1 MRLLPG
7 AALAVATLVPAL
19 AFAQKADGPATL
31 SREWKRL
38 TTPNLTVVGNARE
51 GDLRRAAEEIERFR
65 SAVATLSSS
74 LRLDSPV
81 PVTVVVFRDDN
92 AFTPLKPRYR
102 GRVRDNIAGYFMPL
116 PHASYIAMAPTGNRE
131 FTYQLTFHE
140 YTHYIVNRNLKRL
153 PFWLNE
159 GLADFYSTFAGSE
172 KDGRTIV
179 GRPID
184 SYVGML
190 LARGIMP
197 LARFISP
204 ADTARLFR
212 DPEGTYRM
220 YAHSWALT
228 HYLLVGNNGARRP
241 QLGQFI
247 AQVARGTP
255 PDKTFI
261 EVFGPDLSSLDREL
275 SAHVRQFRLPGVLLN
290 DDKTRVVSDVA
301 PMTEADALQ
310 IQADLLVSM
319 GAFEESEQR
328 LSKALA
334 LDARHLPARLTRARQ
349 RIAEQRLPEALDIVS
364 ADDIVESRDLA
375 ASFIRAEVLRAKEQH
390 ADAIAAYK
398 RAIALNPES
407 AYAYYGMSLS
417 QLATGDPLASASFS
431 TCMAISPGAGWYE
444 SRQVEAMR
452 LGIDRFIES
461 DAANYIRMAG
471 WQGDDGTYVMFPVVL
486 VHLRAGRATE
496 AAEALTEI
504 DAHVKPGSWQA
515 AIAALMRG
523 AMTAEA
529 IVAKAGRDNGQLTE
543 AHAYAG
549 ILASIAGRRD
559 DAITHLEWVKEKGR
573 KDFREYT
580 YALGELRRLESSANK

>member
-1 MRLLPG
+1 MRLLRT
-7 AALAVATLVPAL
+7 ALLVTAVLTASAV
-19 AFAQKADGPATL
+19 AQKADGPATL
-31 SREWKRL
+31 SRDWKRL

-51 GDLRRAAEEIERFR
+51 SDLRRAAEEIERFR
-65 SAVATLSSS
+65 GAVATLSSS

-92 AFTPLKPRYR
+92 AFTPFKPRYR
-102 GRVRDNIAGYFMPL
+102 GKVRDEVAGYFMPM
-116 PHASYIAMAPTGNRE
+116 PYASYIAMAPTGNRE

-184 SYVGML
+184 SYVGVL
-190 LARGIMP
+190 LARGILP

-212 DPEGTYRM
+212 DPDGTYRM
-220 YAHSWALT
+220 YSQSWALT

-255 PDKTFI
+255 PDKTFL
-261 EVFGPDLSSLDREL
+261 EVFGPDLTALDREL

-290 DDKTRVVSDVA
+290 EEETRVVSEVA
-301 PMTEADALQ
+301 AMTEADALQ
-310 IQADLLVSM
+310 VQADLLVSM
-319 GAFEESEQR
+319 GAFDEAEER
-328 LSKALA
+328 LSKALV
-334 LDARHLPARLTRARQ
+334 LDPRHLPARLTRARQ
-349 RIAEQRLPEALDIVS
+349 RIGEERLPEALDIVS
-364 ADDIVESRDLA
+364 ADDIV
-375 ASFIRAEVLRAKEQH
+375 ASPEQGANFIRAEVLRAKEQH
-390 ADAIAAYK
+390 AEAIAAYK
-398 RAIALNPES
+398 RVIALNPES
-407 AYAYYGMSLS
+407 AHAYYGMSLS
-417 QLATGDPLASASFS
+417 QLATGDPLATASFS

-471 WQGDDGTYVMFPVVL
+471 WQGDNGTYVMFPVVL
-486 VHLRAGRATE
+486 AHLRAGKTAQ
-496 AAEALTEI
+496 AMEALAEI
-504 DAHVKPGSWQA
+504 ETQVKPRSWPA
-515 AIAALMRG
+515 AVAALMRG
-523 AMTAEA
+523 TMTADA
-529 IVAKAGRDNGQLTE
+529 LVARAGRDVGQLTE

-549 ILASIAGRRD
+549 ILASIAGRREE
-559 DAITHLEWVKEKGR
+559 AMKHLEWVKEKGR
-573 KDFREYT
+573 KDFREHT
-580 YALGELRRLESSANK
+580 FALGELRRLVSSANR

>member
-1 MRLLPG
+1 MRLLP
-7 AALAVATLVPAL
+7 AALLVTAVLTTPA
-19 AFAQKADGPATL
+19 AARKGDGPGTL
-31 SREWKRL
+31 SRDWKRL

-51 GDLRRAAEEIERFR
+51 SDLRRAAEEIERFR

-92 AFTPLKPRYR
+92 AFTPFKPRYR
-102 GRVRDNIAGYFMPL
+102 GKVRDDVAGYFMPM
-116 PHASYIAMAPTGNRE
+116 PYASYIAMAPTGNRE

-140 YTHYIVNRNLKRL
+140 YTHAIVNRNLKRL

-159 GLADFYSTFAGSE
+159 GLANFYSTFAGSE

-184 SYVGML
+184 SYVGVL

-228 HYLLVGNNGARRP
+228 HYLLVGNGGARRP

-261 EVFGPDLSSLDREL
+261 EVFGPDLSALDREL
-275 SAHVRQFRLPGVLLN
+275 SAHVRQFRLPGVLLA
-290 DDKTRVVSDVA
+290 DDRARVVSEVA

-310 IQADLLVSM
+310 VQAELLVSM
-319 GAFEESEQR
+319 GAFDEAEER

-334 LDARHLPARLTRARQ
+334 LDPRHLPARLTRARQ
-349 RIAEQRLPEALDIVS
+349 RIGEERLSEALDIVS
-364 ADDIVESRDLA
+364 ADDIVSSPEQSA
-375 ASFIRAEVLRAKEQH
+375 NFIRAEVLRSKEQH
-390 ADAIAAYK
+390 AEAIAAYK

-407 AYAYYGMSLS
+407 AHAYYGISLS
-417 QLATGDPLASASFS
+417 QLAMGDPLATASFS

-452 LGIDRFIES
+452 LGVDRFIES

-471 WQGDDGTYVMFPVVL
+471 WQGDNGTYVMFPVVL
-486 VHLRAGRATE
+486 VHLRAGKTAQ
-496 AAEALTEI
+496 AMEALAEVE
-504 DAHVKPGSWQA
+504 AQVKSGSWPA
-515 AIAALMRG
+515 AVAALMRG
-523 AMTAEA
+523 TITADA
-529 IVAKAGRDNGQLTE
+529 LVAKAGRDVGQLTE

-549 ILASIAGRRD
+549 ILANIAGRREE
-559 DAITHLEWVKEKGR
+559 AMKHLEWVKEKGR

-580 YALGELRRLESSANK
+580 FALGEMRRLEAAANR